1 MPPRVKNAVAEMV
14 IRALV
19 TPEEVMAGARS
30 LTDSAG
36 PISQTTAWSVRAP
49 NSGLQMSES
58 DLKLAASFRWQ
69 EGKSL
74 SRHRRGIPAVFD
86 VEHLPFNG
94 TGADDYGNDVES
106 WGEPDPRKFVTFID
120 PQSDEL
126 DLPGTS
132 GTPLT
137 WNHRPPRFRSGVTT

>member
-1 MPPRVKNAVAEMV
+1 M
-14 IRALV
+14 
-19 TPEEVMAGARS
+19 
-30 LTDSAG
+30 
-36 PISQTTAWSVRAP
+36 
-49 NSGLQMSES
+49 
-58 DLKLAASFRWQ
+58 
-69 EGKSL
+69 

-126 DLPGTS
+126 DLPGHIRDS
-132 GTPLT
+132 VDVGIIVLPDFGPVSPRDREVIDGTVYDVVGQPKDYTRIPSLT
-137 WNHRPPRFRSGVTT
+137 GGGCYVVTLKVVKSS

>member
-1 MPPRVKNAVAEMV
+1 M
-14 IRALV
+14 
-19 TPEEVMAGARS
+19 
-30 LTDSAG
+30 
-36 PISQTTAWSVRAP
+36 
-49 NSGLQMSES
+49 
-58 DLKLAASFRWQ
+58 
-69 EGKSL
+69 

-126 DLPGTS
+126 DLPGHIRDS
-132 GTPLT
+132 VDVESSSSPISVRC
-137 WNHRPPRFRSGVTT
+137 HHVTGKSSTELSMTLSANQGLHQDSVSHGGGCYVVTLKVVKSS